1 MTKKRVGVLRGG
13 PSSEYE
19 VSLATGANVLKAL
32 REKLA
37 DKYIAYDV
45 LIDKK
50 GDWHIDGLSIKPED
64 ASKRFDVAFLALHGA
79 YGEDGKV
86 QRLLE
91 TLNMPFTGSDSLGSA
106 VGMNKILTK
115 KVFTDHGIKTPAD
128 RIIKSVDVK
137 KDVTRIAHELF
148 KSFSMP
154 VVIKPASAG
163 SSVGVSIARDMKELV
178 KCLENAVKY
187 DEEILIEE
195 YIKGIE
201 ATVGVIEGFRGEKSY
216 VLPAVEIRPK
226 TEFFDFAAKYEGK
239 SDEIVPAQF
248 SQKLKLELADLARKV
263 HKSVGLRHYSRSDFI
278 IHPKRGIFVL
288 EVNTLPGLTN
298 ESLVPKSL
306 RAVGSDTHEL
316 IDHLLQLALDR
327 DIVRH

>member
-1 MTKKRVGVLRGG
+1 MSKTKVGVLRGG

-19 VSLATGANVLKAL
+19 VSLATGANVLKAI

-37 DKYIAYDV
+37 DKYIVYDV

-50 GDWHIDGLSIKPED
+50 GEWHIDGIKIKPEN
-64 ASKRFDVAFLALHGA
+64 AAKHFDVAFLALHGA

-91 TLNMPFTGSDSLGSA
+91 TLSVPFTGSDSLGSA
-106 VGMNKILTK
+106 VGMNKVLTK
-115 KVFTDHGIKTPAD
+115 KVFVDNKLKTPSD
-128 RIIKSVDVK
+128 KIVKSSAIK
-137 KDVTRIAHELF
+137 KDVEKVANDIF

-154 VVIKPASAG
+154 AVVKPVSAG
-163 SSVGVSIARDMKELV
+163 SSVGVSIVHDIKGLVTGLKE
-178 KCLENAVKY
+178 AADH
-187 DEEILIEE
+187 DEEVLVEE

-201 ATVGVIEGFRGEKSY
+201 ATVGVIEGFRGEKLY
-216 VLPAVEIRPK
+216 ALPAVEIRPK

-239 SDEIVPAQF
+239 SDEIVPGNFA
-248 SQKLKLELADLARKV
+248 KNIKMELADMARKV

-278 IHPKRGIFVL
+278 INPKRGIYVL

-316 IDHLLQLALDR
+316 IDHLIGLALAR
-327 DIVRH
+327 G